1 MYIVVTKSSGTSRCN
16 TRSRASPAA
25 VSTIHSPGD
34 ISGGDHKT
42 AVAGRHTV
50 AKLRIFHTV
59 AELKIFKNCHC
70 KIFYFRLPAP
80 SQRTNGLG
88 EVRIST
94 TVLYL
99 EILSHWFPC
108 KVKHVS
114 RYNKELPMWTFLF
127 KIFDNV

>member
-1 MYIVVTKSSGTSRCN
+1 MYIVVTKSSSPSRCH

-25 VSTIHSPGD
+25 VSTIYSPGD

-70 KIFYFRLPAP
+70 KIFYVLPAA
-80 SQRTNGLG
+80 N
-88 EVRIST
+88 
-94 TVLYL
+94 TVAAD
-99 EILSHWFPC
+99 
-108 KVKHVS
+108 KRVG
-114 RYNKELPMWTFLF
+114 
-127 KIFDNV
+127 